1 MGSIL
6 YSPPPLCPATVR
18 PLRTRPNEGA
28 GRRFRLPDA
37 GRHERP
43 GGGRGRGLL
52 AVYLQMS
59 YLLGGYSLIVPRDRV
74 ERLDM
79 SVENALQWG
88 LTAGVSVSEDAKILE
103 RDSG

>member
-1 MGSIL
+1 
-6 YSPPPLCPATVR
+6 
-18 PLRTRPNEGA
+18 
-28 GRRFRLPDA
+28 
-37 GRHERP
+37 
-43 GGGRGRGLL
+43 
-52 AVYLQMS
+52 MS